1 MQSELPEKLVLFDGE
16 CNFCSGVVQFLLK
29 FNKRESLFF
38 ASLQSD
44 LGKRVLNK
52 FDIREDTIVYVVRQV
67 AYTKIDAVFLILDE
81 LCLPFS
87 LLKIFK
93 ILPKTILNN
102 LYDIFA
108 KNRYLVFGKAKTC
121 VTLAPKFK
129 KRFLS

>member
-1 MQSELPEKLVLFDGE
+1 MQSEFPEKLVLFDGE
-16 CNFCSGVVQFLLK
+16 CNFCSSVVQFLLK
-29 FNKRESLFF
+29 FNKSESLFF

-44 LGKRVLNK
+44 LGKRILNK

-67 AYTKIDAVFLILDE
+67 AYTKMDAVFLILDE

-87 LLKIFK
+87 FLKIFK
-93 ILPKTILNN
+93 ILPKSVLNA

-108 KNRYLVFGKAKTC
+108 KNRYLFFGKTKTC
-121 VTLAPKFK
+121 LILAPKCK